1 MNVYE
6 HELKLIDSLK
16 PDEVP
21 VLICH
26 GLKHIAPWGELLST
40 RAEYL
45 KAGGCI
51 TDGSVRDVRM
61 IREMGFCKGIENYSR
76 HFSNRPPG
84 AAPACLLDYFPDD
97 FLFIIDESHQTL
109 PQLHAMY
116 NGDRSRKESLIEFG
130 FRLPSAFDNRPLKF
144 EESYKKF
151 HQAIYVSATPGPWEI
166 KEANGE
172 IRYEFML
179 DPYDPIDITDTVF
192 MAGLAKKLAVDAVVQ
207 IDISYAVYLDE
218 KTLWEEYKDPYAQT
232 LAVYRMQL
240 SEGHE
245 TSQLRTTIRMTVVD
259 RYANTI
265 YDETRFLDTDSD
277 QILIDD
283 RDLNFDGGVSPKLLQ
298 RGLNDWLNDWV
309 DYLPKYEL

>member
-1 MNVYE
+1 MRLMLLLILFSLLQACSKPIDILKETPKVAIVRINYDSNIYLFTPTTQVSDRLYTPFSGKYE
-6 HELKLIDSLK
+6 QTIMHET
-16 PDEVP
+16 
-21 VLICH
+21 
-26 GLKHIAPWGELLST
+26 LLNEFIVDLMKKTKT
-40 RAEYL
+40 RSD
-45 KAGGCI
+45 I
-51 TDGSVRDVRM
+51 SIV
-61 IREMGFCKGIENYSR
+61 
-76 HFSNRPPG
+76 
-84 AAPACLLDYFPDD
+84 
-97 FLFIIDESHQTL
+97 
-109 PQLHAMY
+109 
-116 NGDRSRKESLIEFG
+116 
-130 FRLPSAFDNRPLKF
+130 RPLKLLNTTLM
-144 EESYKKF
+144 
-151 HQAIYVSATPGPWEI
+151 QD
-166 KEANGE
+166 ANGE